1 MFTWLEMDVHQLL
14 DARSLMDVHSRCLTL
29 FVTHYP
35 RIAELQSKYPGEIGP
50 YFVSYLAEDPS
61 AKISELKPSAQDPH
75 VEEATENHISLQA
88 CSWSCKQKLWAACCS
103 SCSGLNSTDFTSHQ
117 KSTLI
122 SYSCNNIYPQH

>member
-1 MFTWLEMDVHQLL
+1 MDVHQLL
-14 DARSLMDVHSRCLTL
+14 DARPLMDVHFRCLTL

-61 AKISELKPSAQDPH
+61 AKISNLKPSALDPP
-75 VEEATENHISLQA
+75 VEEATQRITFLYKLVPGVASRSFGLHVARLAQVLVPPILHHI
-88 CSWSCKQKLWAACCS
+88 K
-103 SCSGLNSTDFTSHQ
+103 

-122 SYSCNNIYPQH
+122 SCSFNDIYPQHWLNA

>member
-1 MFTWLEMDVHQLL
+1 MFTWLEMDMHQLL

-61 AKISELKPSAQDPH
+61 AKISELKPSALDPH
-75 VEEATENHISLQA
+75 VDEATQRITFLYKLVPGVASRSFGLHVARLAQVLIPLILHHI
-88 CSWSCKQKLWAACCS
+88 K
-103 SCSGLNSTDFTSHQ
+103 N
-117 KSTLI
+117 
-122 SYSCNNIYPQH
+122 QH